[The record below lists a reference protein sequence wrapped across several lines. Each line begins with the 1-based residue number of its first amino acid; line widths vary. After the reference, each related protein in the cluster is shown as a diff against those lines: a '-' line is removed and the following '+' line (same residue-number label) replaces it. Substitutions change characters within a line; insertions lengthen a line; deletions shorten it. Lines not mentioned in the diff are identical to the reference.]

1 MSATKFWEMIF
12 NSSLPLNSIQSRLW
26 KQPLKIL
33 FKIVAA
39 LKHATWQHLEFR
51 YLNPLLCA
59 PLEMCGSNLDC
70 KFGSYI
76 IGQLSLPPPTTTW
89 NPLGWGNEVLKQE
102 FPWSYLSFEFTLN
115 WCISTTFC
123 CPLNPSV
130 LGKWQAQLF
139 LQFSQTESNLIQNL
153 SKFWIFPVLM
163 VCDWDIPYA
172 REWWMDYGSA
182 GFL

>member
-1 MSATKFWEMIF
+1 MASPIFAFLISPFKKAMSATKFWEMIF
-12 NSSLPLNSIQSRLW
+12 NSSLLLNLIQSRLW

-76 IGQLSLPPPTTTW
+76 IGQLSLPPPTSTW

-123 CPLNPSV
+123 CV
-130 LGKWQAQLF
+130 VR
-139 LQFSQTESNLIQNL
+139 LIH
-153 SKFWIFPVLM
+153 
-163 VCDWDIPYA
+163 PYLENG
-172 REWWMDYGSA
+172 RHNC
-182 GFL
+182 F